1 MYRKTDITQIVNLL
15 VLECLLVHFF
25 RKSLVF
31 RAARVNHQRR
41 KTFKDEYG
49 EVVTRQVL
57 VVCLHC
63 DQL

>member
-1 MYRKTDITQIVNLL
+1 MSFKSL
-15 VLECLLVHFF
+15 FF

-31 RAARVNHQRR
+31 RATRVNHQRR

-63 DQL
+63 GQL